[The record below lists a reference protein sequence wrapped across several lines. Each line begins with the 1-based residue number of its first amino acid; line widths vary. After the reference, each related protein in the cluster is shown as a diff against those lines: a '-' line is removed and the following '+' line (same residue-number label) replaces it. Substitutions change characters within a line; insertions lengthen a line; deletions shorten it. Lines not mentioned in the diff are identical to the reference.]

1 MSEANNAKPKVYR
14 RSSLKSRRINIKP
27 NPIGELK
34 KNGKRR
40 SISWGQINTFE
51 FNENKPTFQEN
62 TEIVKEQTKEEEE
75 RHKKFLENR
84 RRSISNEF
92 ISEKEMLR
100 ICKNLVD
107 EIFDEERKSTGND
120 DLGEISESGE
130 SDKKQKNKEKNKKD
144 KKDKKSKRK
153 ESSESSSSSSSNS
166 YYSSCSC
173 SSCQRRKESL
183 KKESERKKEKEKEKN
198 KEKDKK
204 SKKND
209 KKSEKKDSKP
219 EKKQEKKTL
228 KSKGKEKEKEKEKEK
243 VKEKEKEEIKKN
255 KNIEKQV
262 DGKKV
267 LKEKIIK
274 KEEKIENKKEKP
286 KKEEPAK
293 KEEKKEI
300 VMSEIKK
307 NSKVRLIS
315 YKDARELDLDTVA
328 YIVLTD
334 GSVLV
339 VRKEYESESQDLYR
353 KKVNKKARNI
363 PIRVMKTN
371 YETFNDNNVILS
383 NQAPQ
388 FQMPNFK
395 KMIFQ
400 KEIQEQPVPISYPKQ
415 NYSFNTQIYPNNFL
429 YQSNKKNLKKNNV
442 SVKLN
447 KSSISPP
454 WKIVKDVKPLNFMT
468 PTNIEKEKYLT
479 RNYVESQEN
488 RTQPNINNQY
498 SRFIKISPM
507 RQPPSN
513 KYTIINAIPYYET
526 SSNQIIDN
534 SQTNPDMVL
543 YQDLD
548 SEPNFSQYNQY
559 KNARN
564 PSLAYS
570 PIKGNYSENNYNSFE
585 QDSNI

>member
-1 MSEANNAKPKVYR
+1 MSEANNPKPKVYR

-183 KKESERKKEKEKEKN
+183 KKEKEKEKN
-198 KEKDKK
+198 KEKNKK

-228 KSKGKEKEKEKEKEK
+228 KSKGKEKEKEKEK

-255 KNIEKQV
+255 KNVEKQV

-267 LKEKIIK
+267 LKEKIVK

-353 KKVNKKARNI
+353 KKVNKKTRNI

-371 YETFNDNNVILS
+371 YESFNDNNVIRS

-400 KEIQEQPVPISYPKQ
+400 KEIQEQPVPIPYPKQ

-442 SVKLN
+442 SVKLS

-479 RNYVESQEN
+479 RNYVVSQEN
-488 RTQPNINNQY
+488 MTQPNINDQY
-498 SRFIKISPM
+498 SRFIKISPL

-513 KYTIINAIPYYET
+513 KYTVINAIPYYET

>member
-1 MSEANNAKPKVYR
+1 MSEANNPKPKAYR

-62 TEIVKEQTKEEEE
+62 TEINKEHTKEEEE

-92 ISEKEMLR
+92 ISEKEMIR

-107 EIFDEERKSTGND
+107 EIFDEERKSIGNA
-120 DLGEISESGE
+120 DLGEVSVSEESKN
-130 SDKKQKNKEKNKKD
+130 SDKKQKKKEKD
-144 KKDKKSKRK
+144 KKDKKNKKSKKSKR
-153 ESSESSSSSSSNS
+153 SESSSSSSSKS

-183 KKESERKKEKEKEKN
+183 NKENERKKEKEKEKEKEKN

-204 SKKND
+204 SKKSD

-228 KSKGKEKEKEKEKEK
+228 KSKGKEKEKEKEKE
-243 VKEKEKEEIKKN
+243 EIKKN
-255 KNIEKQV
+255 KNVEKQI

-274 KEEKIENKKEKP
+274 KEEKIENKNEKP
-286 KKEEPAK
+286 KKEEFVK

-300 VMSEIKK
+300 IMSEIKK

-339 VRKEYESESQDLYR
+339 VRKEYENENQDSYR
-353 KKVNKKARNI
+353 KKVNKKTKNI
-363 PIRVMKTN
+363 PIRVMKEN
-371 YETFNDNNVILS
+371 YQSFYDNNIIRS
-383 NQAPQ
+383 NQASQ

-400 KEIQEQPVPISYPKQ
+400 KEIQEHPIAIPYPKQ

-429 YQSNKKNLKKNNV
+429 YQSNKKTMKKNSNV

-454 WKIVKDVKPLNFMT
+454 WKIVKEVKPLNFMT
-468 PTNIEKEKYLT
+468 PTNIAKEKYPT
-479 RNYVESQEN
+479 RNFVVCQEN
-488 RTQPNINNQY
+488 MTQPNINDQY
-498 SRFIKISPM
+498 RRFIKISPQ
-507 RQPPSN
+507 REPPSN

-526 SSNQIIDN
+526 RSNQIIDN
-534 SQTNPDMVL
+534 SQTNPDMIL
-543 YQDLD
+543 YQDAD

-564 PSLAYS
+564 PIFSYS

-585 QDSNI
+585 QDSNL

>member
-183 KKESERKKEKEKEKN
+183 KKEKEKEKN
-198 KEKDKK
+198 KEKNKK

-228 KSKGKEKEKEKEKEK
+228 KSKGKEKEKEKEK

-255 KNIEKQV
+255 KNVEKQV

-267 LKEKIIK
+267 LKEKIVK

-353 KKVNKKARNI
+353 KKVNKKTRNI

-371 YETFNDNNVILS
+371 YESFNDNNVIRS

-400 KEIQEQPVPISYPKQ
+400 KEIQEQPVPIPYPKQ

-442 SVKLN
+442 SVKLS

-479 RNYVESQEN
+479 RNYVVSQEN
-488 RTQPNINNQY
+488 MTQPNINDQY
-498 SRFIKISPM
+498 SRFIKISPL

-513 KYTIINAIPYYET
+513 KYTVINAIPYYET